1 MRIPLGWLSLDSQIE
16 LNNDRVEQLSELLD
30 AKRLRLRLQAEFNAM
45 EQTLALLQR
54 QSTAIAGIQNLSSSS
69 SSLF

>member
-30 AKRLRLRLQAEFNAM
+30 AKRLRLQAEFNAM